1 MPRAIP
7 VAVCLFVSLSVARHS
22 SAQNTHVPV
31 PQNMPQSQNLTVGSR
46 PSTAPA
52 TGSDD
57 EIQRQQAIAANL
69 QRQVEIRRDA
79 EKMAALMQE
88 LRDYL
93 AKSDQGVMSVEA
105 IKKAEEIEKLAHSV
119 KSKMKQ
125 AF

>member
-7 VAVCLFVSLSVARHS
+7 LVFCLFVSLSAARYS
-22 SAQNTHVPV
+22 LAQSVHVPV
-31 PQNMPQSQNLTVGSR
+31 PQNIPQSQNLTVGSR
-46 PSTAPA
+46 PSTAP

-88 LRDYL
+88 LRGYL
-93 AKSDQGVMSVEA
+93 ARSDRGVMSVDA

-125 AF
+125 SF

>member
-1 MPRAIP
+1 
-7 VAVCLFVSLSVARHS
+7 V
-22 SAQNTHVPV
+22 HVPL
-31 PQNMPQSQNLTVGSR
+31 PQNIPQSQNLTIGSR
-46 PSTAPA
+46 PSTAP
-52 TGSDD
+52 TGADD

-125 AF
+125 SF

>member
-7 VAVCLFVSLSVARHS
+7 LVFCLFVSLSAARYS
-22 SAQNTHVPV
+22 LTQSVHVPV
-31 PQNMPQSQNLTVGSR
+31 PQNIPQSQNLTVGSR
-46 PSTAPA
+46 PSTAP

-79 EKMAALMQE
+79 EKMAALMQD
-88 LRDYL
+88 LRSYL
-93 AKSDQGVMSVEA
+93 ARSDQGVMSVEA
-105 IKKAEEIEKLAHSV
+105 IKKAEEIEKLAHRV

-125 AF
+125 SF

>member
-7 VAVCLFVSLSVARHS
+7 LVFCLFVSLSAARYS
-22 SAQNTHVPV
+22 LAQSVHVPV
-31 PQNMPQSQNLTVGSR
+31 PQNVPQSQNLTIGSR
-46 PSTAPA
+46 PSTAP

-79 EKMAALMQE
+79 EKMAALMQD
-88 LRDYL
+88 LRSYL
-93 AKSDQGVMSVEA
+93 ARSDQGVMSVEA
-105 IKKAEEIEKLAHSV
+105 IKKAEEIEKLAHRV

-125 AF
+125 SF

>member
-7 VAVCLFVSLSVARHS
+7 VVLCVLMSLSAARYVA
-22 SAQNTHVPV
+22 AQNVHVPV
-31 PQNMPQSQNLTVGSR
+31 PENQPQSQNLTLGSR
-46 PSTAPA
+46 PSTAP
-52 TGSDD
+52 TGGDD

-69 QRQVEIRRDA
+69 QRQIEIRRDA

-93 AKSDQGVMSVEA
+93 AKADQGVMSVDA
-105 IKKAEEIEKLAHSV
+105 IKKAEQIEKLAHSV

-125 AF
+125 TF